1 MLGRHAD
8 PPDTE
13 EQDMKTS
20 LIRCAVAAFALGS
33 TAAVAADLAKPGDFP
48 SRTISIIVPYGPGG
62 GSDQVARAWAEAMK
76 DVTGVGF
83 QVENKPGGAGLAAMP
98 DFMSRPA
105 DGYTIVEQTDAMMSA
120 AASNQIDFEL
130 NTDLVPL
137 CVTQATF
144 SQFYIRPDETRFTDW
159 DSFLAYAKANPG
171 QVKMAN
177 IQNEGSMERVQVN
190 ALEERAGFKVNQ
202 ISFDKPT
209 ERYASLIG
217 GHVDILFEQ
226 PGDVRRFLD
235 AGQMKAILT
244 VLPNRPKLFED
255 TPSLTDAG
263 LAETPVLQRIRLF
276 WVHGDVPAERREY
289 LSAACEIAFNSEGYQ
304 EFNTKKYMHLARSY
318 YNAED
323 AAKLIADTVEIYRA
337 SYKKL
342 GLID

>member
-1 MLGRHAD
+1 MKTL
-8 PPDTE
+8 E
-13 EQDMKTS
+13 EQDMKTL
-20 LIRCAVAAFALGS
+20 LIRCAVAALALGS

-62 GSDQVARAWAEAMK
+62 GSDQVSRAWAEAMK

-244 VLPNRPKLFED
+244 VLPERPKLFED

-276 WVHGDVPAERREY
+276 WVRGDVPAERREY

-342 GLID
+342 GLIK

>member
-1 MLGRHAD
+1 
-8 PPDTE
+8 
-13 EQDMKTS
+13 MKAS
-20 LIRCAVAAFALGS
+20 LFRSAVAALVLAP
-33 TAAVAADLAKPGDFP
+33 TAAVAADLAKPDGFP
-48 SRTISIIVPYGPGG
+48 SRTISIIVPYGAGG
-62 GSDQVARAWAEAMK
+62 GSDQVSRAWAEAMK
-76 DVTGVGF
+76 EVTGVGF

-120 AASNQIDFEL
+120 AASGQIDFEL
-130 NTDLVPL
+130 NKDLVPL

-159 DSFLAYAKANPG
+159 DSFLAYAKAHPG
-171 QVKMAN
+171 EVKMAN

-209 ERYASLIG
+209 ERYAALIG
-217 GHVDILFEQ
+217 EHVDVLFEQ

-244 VLPNRPKLFED
+244 VLKDRPKLFED

-263 LAETPVLQRIRLF
+263 LQDTPTLQRIRLF
-276 WVHGDVPAERREY
+276 WVRGDVPAERREY

-304 EFNTKKYMHLARSY
+304 EFNKKKYMHLARSY
-318 YNAED
+318 YDAGD
-323 AAKLIADTVEIYRA
+323 AARLIADTVEIYRA

-342 GLID
+342 GLIE

>member
-1 MLGRHAD
+1 MRN
-8 PPDTE
+8 T
-13 EQDMKTS
+13 
-20 LIRCAVAAFALGS
+20 LIRCAAATLALGS
-33 TAAVAADLAKPGDFP
+33 TAAFAADLAKPDGFP
-48 SRTISIIVPYGPGG
+48 SRTISVIVPYGPGG

-98 DFMSRPA
+98 DVMSRPA

-120 AASNQIDFEL
+120 AAAGQIDFEL

-159 DSFLAYAKANPG
+159 DSFLAHAKAHPG
-171 QVKMAN
+171 DVKMAN

-235 AGQMKAILT
+235 AGQMSAILT
-244 VLPNRPKLFED
+244 VLPERPQLFEN

-263 LAETPVLQRIRLF
+263 LADTPTLQRIRGF

-289 LSAACEIAFNSEGYQ
+289 LSAACEVAFNSEGYQ
-304 EFNTKKYMHLARSY
+304 EFNKKKYMHLARSY
-318 YNAED
+318 YNAAD
-323 AAKLIADTVEIYRA
+323 AAKLIADTIEIYKA
-337 SYKKL
+337 SYRKL
-342 GLID
+342 GLIQ

>member
-1 MLGRHAD
+1 MLGRHTD

-318 YNAED
+318 YDAED

-342 GLID
+342 GLIK